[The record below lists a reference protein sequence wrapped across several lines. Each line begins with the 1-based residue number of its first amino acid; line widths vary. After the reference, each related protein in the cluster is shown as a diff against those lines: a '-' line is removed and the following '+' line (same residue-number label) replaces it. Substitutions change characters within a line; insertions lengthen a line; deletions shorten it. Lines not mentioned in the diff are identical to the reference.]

1 MAARERAAAL
11 RHHRRMTIPAHRRSS
26 PAIWRHGA
34 RVASATRE
42 IPEETPIAL
51 TFNRETYAVMMGT
64 PADLADFAIGFALT
78 EGIVARADAIAALD
92 VLEHA
97 EGIELRMEL
106 DAPHLAALTRRRR
119 RLAGPT
125 GCGLCGIDSLAEA
138 ARPPPTVP
146 AGPVVTPADI
156 AQALRAMEPLQAL
169 NTATHAV
176 HAAAF
181 WRPAGGIVAL
191 REDVGRHNAL
201 DKLAGALARAGRPA
215 NQGMVLLSSR
225 VSIEM
230 VQKSA
235 AIGAAVLVAVSAPT
249 AHAVRLAEA
258 AGMTLAAVAR
268 RDGFEVFCGE
278 HRIRTEA
285 SAHVA

>member
-1 MAARERAAAL
+1 LTE
-11 RHHRRMTIPAHRRSS
+11 AHRRTL
-26 PAIWRHGA
+26 PAVWRHGT
-34 RVASATRE
+34 RVAPVARD
-42 IPEETPIAL
+42 IPEETPLAL

-64 PADLADFAIGFALT
+64 PADLADFATGFALT
-78 EGIVARADAIAALD
+78 ERIVARAEEITALD

-97 EGIELRMEL
+97 QGIELRMEL
-106 DAPHLAALTRRRR
+106 DAAHLAALTRRRR

-138 ARPPPTVP
+138 VRPPRPVPPGPTVT
-146 AGPVVTPADI
+146 AVDI
-156 AQALRAMEPLQAL
+156 AAALQAMEPLQAL
-169 NTATHAV
+169 NAATHAV

-181 WRPAGGIVAL
+181 WHPAEGIVAL

-201 DKLAGALARAGRPA
+201 DKLAGALARAGRTA
-215 NQGMVLLSSR
+215 REGMVLLSSR

-249 AHAVRLAEA
+249 AHAVRLADA
-258 AGMTLAAVAR
+258 AGMTLVAVAR
-268 RDGFEVFCGE
+268 RDGFEVFCGA
-278 HRIRTEA
+278 HRITTEA